1 MGYIYFDH
9 QSGTPVLP
17 EVREAMLSF
26 LSSPGG
32 TASLHRYGVRA
43 RQALEQARE
52 QVARLLHAKDPGEIL
67 FCSGGTEA
75 ANLVIQGVTRAWKK
89 NRPGHVISSRVEH
102 PSLLRPIQW
111 LEANG
116 WRISWLDVDRQGFIH
131 PSRLEEALQ
140 EDTALVAL
148 HWGHYELGTIQ
159 KVRELAQVCQR
170 VGVPLFLD
178 GSHAVGWLP
187 IDVETL
193 GVSFLSATP
202 YRFYGPKGVG
212 ILYRRRDAPLAP
224 LLYGGIQEKGL
235 RPGTENLP
243 GIVGAGVACQRA
255 SEELSL
261 RMDHVAKLQALLWSR
276 LNEIIPTILWHGPPP
291 GPDRIPYQ
299 LHWSVP
305 GAEGEAQAL
314 LCDLRGVAVATGPA
328 CLISSERK
336 NQTLA
341 ILGLPSEVVRSN
353 LMVTL
358 GKDNTEEEVEYFVRI
373 YQGVIQ
379 KIQEMSP

>member
-1 MGYIYFDH
+1 
-9 QSGTPVLP
+9 
-17 EVREAMLSF
+17 MLSF